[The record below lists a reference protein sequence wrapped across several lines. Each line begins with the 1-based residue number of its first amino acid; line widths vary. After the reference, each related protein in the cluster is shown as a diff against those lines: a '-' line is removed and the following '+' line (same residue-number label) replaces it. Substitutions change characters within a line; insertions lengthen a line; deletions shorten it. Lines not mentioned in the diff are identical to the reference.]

1 LEVVGWVDVADVPAP
16 AMVLLLSHL
25 VVAMLP
31 LDHVDAA
38 MHADVVLAAE
48 PFVEKSGFLKSS
60 AAKNLSALPGSSAKN
75 GPTLTV

>member
-1 LEVVGWVDVADVPAP
+1 
-16 AMVLLLSHL
+16 MVLLLSHL

-31 LDHVDAA
+31 LD
-38 MHADVVLAAE
+38 HADVVLAAE

-60 AAKNLSALPGSSAKN
+60 VAKNLSALPGSSAKN